1 MGSPLTMMTTQGSLL
16 VMTVVGSKEL
26 GPLQLSLAKPRTLEE
41 NAKILN
47 ILEGGFTGDTL
58 K

>member
-1 MGSPLTMMTTQGSLL
+1 MMTTQGSLL